1 MIKVEKL
8 VKVFG
13 PKIAVDGVSFRV
25 ERGEVLGF
33 LGPNGAGKSTTM
45 RMVTGFIPPTAG
57 RVWIAGHDIQEDPIA
72 AKQLIGYLPENAP
85 SYGNMTVWG
94 FLNFIAEMRGFRG
107 EAKRKAV
114 ARVVE
119 MCFLDSVLYQS
130 IDTLSKGYK
139 HRTCFAQAIL
149 HDPPIL
155 ILDEPTDGLDPN
167 QKHEVRT
174 LIREMGRN
182 KAIVFS
188 THILE
193 EVDAAC
199 TRAIIIDRG
208 RIVADGTPE
217 ELRAMSRWAGVV
229 TLEVEATNGAD
240 VERFIREIPL
250 TSRAETIARRDSRVR
265 LHVFPRRK
273 SQAEE
278 LVEALH
284 GLVQKQGWK
293 LLELRREE
301 GRLDEVFRSITKSD
315 VEPDSIESQPATS
328 EPSQNREQKE

>member
-1 MIKVEKL
+1 
-8 VKVFG
+8 
-13 PKIAVDGVSFRV
+13 
-25 ERGEVLGF
+25 
-33 LGPNGAGKSTTM
+33 
-45 RMVTGFIPPTAG
+45 
-57 RVWIAGHDIQEDPIA
+57 
-72 AKQLIGYLPENAP
+72 
-85 SYGNMTVWG
+85 MTVWG

-229 TLEVEATNGAD
+229 TLDVEATNGAD

-250 TSRAETIARRDSRVR
+250 TSRTETIARRDSRVR

-273 SQAEE
+273 SQVEE
-278 LVEALH
+278 LVAALH

-315 VEPDSIESQPATS
+315 VEPDSTESQPVAS
-328 EPSQNREQKE
+328 ESSKNRK